1 VESPITRIFTGSL
14 RSILR
19 KPGHKDSITLEPYR
33 PLQLDIQDR
42 HIRSVTDALRHITVN
57 ETLNADF
64 DGSGRPMTRTTYIE
78 KLPPILILHLKRFV
92 FDGSHGT
99 RKVWKRIAYPVVLD
113 VPLDVLSPGQRAESQ
128 SRRFHL
134 FGGTDSSFCYRQA
147 LTLVVIYH
155 HGTSATGGHY
165 TADVLLQDGR
175 TWLNLDDTK
184 LKWVNPDD
192 VGVPDKDPGH
202 WEDADQHNHQVNGDE
217 GWNNIKSKVA
227 YILLYKR
234 VHS

>member
-1 VESPITRIFTGSL
+1 VESPITRIFTGNL

-33 PLQLDIQDR
+33 PLQLDIQDPQV
-42 HIRSVTDALRHITVN
+42 RSVTDALRHLTATEV
-57 ETLNADF
+57 LNPDF
-64 DGSGRPMTRTTYIE
+64 DGPGRAMTRRSFIE

-92 FDGSHGT
+92 YDGDGIK
-99 RKVWKRIAYPVVLD
+99 KVWKKIGYPLSLEI
-113 VPLDVLSPGQRAESQ
+113 PLDVLSPLQRGSVSPQ
-128 SRRFHL
+128 YQL
-134 FGGTDSSFCYRQA
+134 FG
-147 LTLVVIYH
+147 VIYH

-184 LKWVNPDD
+184 LKWVSASD
-192 VGVPDKDPGH
+192 VAVSEKDGKYNDSDH
-202 WEDADQHNHQVNGDE
+202 LTNGDGDSIGLA
-217 GWNNIKSKVA
+217 GWMDNVKSKVA

-234 VHS
+234 MNTT